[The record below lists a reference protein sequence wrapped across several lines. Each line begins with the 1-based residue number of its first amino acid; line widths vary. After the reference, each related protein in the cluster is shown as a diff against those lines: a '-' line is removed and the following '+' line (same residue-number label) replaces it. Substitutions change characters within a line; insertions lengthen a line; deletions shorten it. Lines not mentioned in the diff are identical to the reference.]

1 MTAGQIGYWADGNW
15 CGSTVTINAA
25 NITNKEILIDY
36 SATGSC
42 AFGLQLFYKDATL
55 TANQK
60 YRLTMSITVNN
71 AITININNQSV
82 ELVAGVNNVTV
93 DYVEG
98 FVVEGGGATSSL
110 DIQVPVAD
118 NANVIKFAN
127 INWAILTE

>member
-1 MTAGQIGYWADGNW
+1 
-15 CGSTVTINAA
+15 
-25 NITNKEILIDY
+25 
-36 SATGSC
+36 
-42 AFGLQLFYKDATL
+42 
-55 TANQK
+55 
-60 YRLTMSITVNN
+60 MSITVNN

-98 FVVEGGGATSSL
+98 FVVDGGGATSSL

-127 INWAILTE
+127 INWAILAE

>member
-1 MTAGQIGYWADGNW
+1 
-15 CGSTVTINAA
+15 
-25 NITNKEILIDY
+25 
-36 SATGSC
+36 
-42 AFGLQLFYKDATL
+42 
-55 TANQK
+55 
-60 YRLTMSITVNN
+60 MSITVNN

-110 DIQVPVAD
+110 DIQVPVGD

-127 INWAILTE
+127 INWAFLAE